1 MCEMNRT
8 TAGQEMNLPIRLRD
22 GRGARWKWFLFSSNL
37 QNGNAL
43 RDGPA
48 SFTARWTRCE
58 MEMVFL
64 KVRICEMNRTTAG
77 QEMDQRDE
85 CAR

>member
-1 MCEMNRT
+1 MD
-8 TAGQEMNLPIRLRD
+8 LPKLLRD
-22 GRGARWKWFLFSSNL
+22 GGGARWKWFLFCSNL
-37 QNGNAL
+37 RNENEL
-43 RDGPA
+43 RDGSA
-48 SFTARWTRCE
+48 KFTARWRWCE

-85 CAR
+85 PDNDFLKR